1 MHILYIHQQPLMSNL
16 EEIFSLMGE
25 AFSTEQINASIM
37 KVTFNHEDYETPFD
51 YQMLHAS
58 ILSDFEVNTN
68 LLSLDETVLSY
79 VPEAMIINALP
90 NYKNKAFDAASF
102 LLTLAADPTVKKALK
117 QQFLRILSQ
126 EYIDTALFIAQANM
140 NFSIAAKRA
149 YIHRNTLQ
157 YRIDK
162 IYEKTH
168 LDIKTFKGL
177 AVFAMIFD
185 W

>member
-1 MHILYIHQQPLMSNL
+1 MHILYIHQTPLMPNL

-25 AFSTEQINASIM
+25 AFSTTQIDPSIM

-51 YQMLHAS
+51 YHMLHGS
-58 ILSDFEVNTN
+58 IMSDFEVNTN
-68 LLSLDETVLSY
+68 LLSIDQTVLDY
-79 VPEAMIINALP
+79 VSESLIIDVLP
-90 NYKNKAFDAASF
+90 TYKNKAFDAASF
-102 LLTLAADPTVKKALK
+102 LLTLANNPKIKRDLK
-117 QQFLRILSQ
+117 QNLLSILSQ
-126 EYIDTALFIAQANM
+126 EYIDTALTIADANM
-140 NFSIAAKRA
+140 NFSIAAKKA

-177 AVFAMIFD
+177 AVFTMIFD